1 MAFEVGMI
9 LEGKVSGI
17 TKFGAFVD
25 LPDSKTGM
33 VHISE
38 VAHTYINEISEHVK
52 VGQTVKVK
60 VLGLN
65 NGKISLSMKQ
75 AAPPE
80 PKPEKKRFDKGN
92 RSDRN
97 GEGGNRSARQP
108 YKPAPPVKSPG
119 DFEWQGSKKNT
130 PTSFEDMMS
139 RFKQTSEDKMSDLKR
154 GGESRGYSRRGNG
167 NGRK

>member
-1 MAFEVGMI
+1 MAIEVGTI

-38 VAHTYINEISEHVK
+38 VVPTFITEIGDYVK

-60 VLGLN
+60 VLAI
-65 NGKISLSMKQ
+65 NGNKISLSMKQ
-75 AAPPE
+75 ALPKDQQKRQ
-80 PKPEKKRFDKGN
+80 PKPQ
-92 RSDRN
+92 RS
-97 GEGGNRSARQP
+97 RQP
-108 YKPAPPVKSPG
+108 YKPAPPVTSPG
-119 DFEWQGSKKNT
+119 DYEWQSSRRNA

-139 RFKQTSEDKMSDLKR
+139 KFKQTSEDKMSDLKR

-167 NGRK
+167 NGRR